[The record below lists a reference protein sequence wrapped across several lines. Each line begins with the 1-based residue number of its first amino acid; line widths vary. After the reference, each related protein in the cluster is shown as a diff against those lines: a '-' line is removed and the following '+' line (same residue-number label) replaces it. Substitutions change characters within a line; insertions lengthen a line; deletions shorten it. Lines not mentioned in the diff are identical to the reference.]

1 MQWFMIFANDVSDS
15 AERRAAHRGE
25 HRERIEALEAE
36 GRLVTA
42 GPLPVDPDRPDAGVS
57 GSLIVA
63 AFENEASARDWA
75 EADPFRA
82 AGVYETVEV
91 RPYKAVF
98 GKTP

>member
-1 MQWFMIFANDVSDS
+1 MQWFMIFARDVHDS
-15 AERRAAHRGE
+15 AERRAARRGE

-36 GRLVTA
+36 GRLFTA

-63 AFENEASARDWA
+63 AFENTAAARDWA
-75 EADPFRA
+75 EADPFRD

-91 RPYKAVF
+91 RPYKPLF